1 MSTPGIGRPPGR
13 DIGLMAVALVAVSTS
28 GPLIAACAA
37 PALAIALW
45 RNALAVGL
53 IAPYSMLRSSI
64 RAELAGLRR
73 RELTLAAL
81 AGVLLAVH
89 FATWI
94 PSLRYTSVAS
104 STALVATQ
112 PIWAALIARAFG
124 QRIPGRAWVGIGVA
138 LAGVL
143 VLTGV
148 DVSVSARDPRRRP
161 ARAARWGVRG
171 GVRLRRRRRASHRQH
186 DDLHACSATA
196 TCTLV
201 LLAICLVG
209 RVQLTGFSAADWL
222 RIVALTLG
230 AQLLGHS
237 LFNVVLRTTSPVV
250 VSLAILFEMPGA
262 TLIAAATLGQVPPL
276 AVLPAAALLLV
287 GCRSGHQ
294 QQRRRVSDPRR
305 MTAV

>member
-28 GPLIAACAA
+28 GPLIAACTA

-73 RELTLAAL
+73 REITLAAL

-148 DVSVSARDPRRRP
+148 DVSVSLETLGGDLLALL
-161 ARAARWGVRG
+161 G
-171 GVRLRRRRRASHRQH
+171 GVFAAAYVFAGAAVRVTVSTTTYTL
-186 DDLHACSATA
+186 LCYG

-276 AVLPAAALLLV
+276 AVLPAAALLLAGV
-287 GCRSGHQ
+287 GLVISSSDD
-294 QQRRRVSDPRR
+294 VSAIP
-305 MTAV
+305 AE